1 MQEAGK
7 PKKGECY
14 ARSGYATQEAG
25 TRERGNAG
33 TRERGNAGKRQRGN
47 ATQEAG
53 KLAYCRS
60 FSINAEEKINVNKKP
75 TERVKR
81 KSYKE
86 PKDKGDK

>member
-14 ARSGYATQEAG
+14 ARSGYATQE
-25 TRERGNAG
+25 AG